1 MLFCLQT
8 ITVKETE
15 TGVQL
20 AYRKKSASPLAV
32 HPAVSTISIRPRSG
46 PRRAAGVTAK
56 LAKRGYRPDLRAVS
70 NVFTHSFFLSLSLFC
85 CVVFLY
91 LSPLEMHLLEP
102 AGLPKGVMKVGCGHA
117 CKITWSGRRSIKP
130 PLDTSHVAIGY
141 RSTLNAVC
149 PTLWHLHLFYT
160 YQSFAYLFSSYF
172 LCSHP
177 LGRRFY

>member
-1 MLFCLQT
+1 MLSMPFSSQT

-70 NVFTHSFFLSLSLFC
+70 NASCLSSPTSFRSLPSFSALCFIIFLRWRC
-85 CVVFLY
+85 
-91 LSPLEMHLLEP
+91 
-102 AGLPKGVMKVGCGHA
+102 
-117 CKITWSGRRSIKP
+117 
-130 PLDTSHVAIGY
+130 
-141 RSTLNAVC
+141 
-149 PTLWHLHLFYT
+149 T
-160 YQSFAYLFSSYF
+160 Y
-172 LCSHP
+172 
-177 LGRRFY
+177 